1 MPHLVFLFMLL
12 FVGTSALL
20 MGVSVPLLLGRVGRN
35 STYGVRTAET
45 LADDQI
51 WERGNIFGGRLLF
64 VTGLVQLVAV
74 IALYCVP
81 FLHGNVIAYNGA
93 CGVFIVASLLAASA
107 WIQRYVRTL

>member
-1 MPHLVFLFMLL
+1 MPGLVFLFMLL

-35 STYGVRTAET
+35 GTYGVRTAET
-45 LADDQI
+45 LADDQV

-64 VTGLVQLVAV
+64 LTGLVQLVAV
-74 IALYCVP
+74 IALSDVP
-81 FLHGNVIAYNGA
+81 LLHRNIIAYNVA

-107 WIQRYVRTL
+107 WIQRCVRTL